1 MAEEKGFGK
10 LFVYAII
17 LVLLFFGM
25 IRIFINSTGNFFN
38 LELLGFLFL
47 LLLALIG
54 FIGYVKVWGERVLF
68 FVFLFYLVNLVL
80 VWRYT
85 DGISFLLLFLA
96 LIGFLIAVPK
106 KVCSSCEPESEVASE
121 VVSVASEE
129 PHSEVFDVSGVEVEE
144 EPVVKVT
151 KKVAAKKP
159 AVKHSP
165 GKYVA
170 SNMSNV
176 YHEPKCEWAK
186 RIKSDRLIWFKD
198 KREATNKKYKKHIC
212 VK

>member
-1 MAEEKGFGK
+1 MAEEKNFGK
-10 LFVYAII
+10 LLFYAIV

-25 IRIFINSTGNFFN
+25 IRIFINGTGKFFN

-47 LLLALIG
+47 LVLALIG
-54 FIGYVKVWGERVLF
+54 FIGYAKVWGERVLF

-96 LIGFLIAVPK
+96 LIGFLMAVPK
-106 KVCSSCEPESEVASE
+106 KVCSSCEPESEVVPQLVSE
-121 VVSVASEE
+121 VGE
-129 PHSEVFDVSGVEVEE
+129 PHSEVFNVPAVKVEE
-144 EPVVKVT
+144 KAPKVVA

-159 AVKHSP
+159 AAKHSP

-198 KREATNKKYKKHIC
+198 KREATNKKYRKHAC

>member
-10 LFVYAII
+10 LIVYAII

-25 IRIFINSTGNFFN
+25 IRIFINSAGNFFN

-106 KVCSSCEPESEVASE
+106 KVCSSCEPESEVVPQFVSE
-121 VVSVASEE
+121 ASEE
-129 PHSEVFDVSGVEVEE
+129 PHSEVFDVSEVEVEE

>member
-10 LFVYAII
+10 LIVYAII

-25 IRIFINSTGNFFN
+25 IRIFINSAGNFFN

-96 LIGFLIAVPK
+96 LIGFLMAVPK
-106 KVCSSCEPESEVASE
+106 KVCSSCEPESEVVPQFVSE
-121 VVSVASEE
+121 ASEE
-129 PHSEVFDVSGVEVEE
+129 PHSEVFDVSEVEVEE

>member
-10 LFVYAII
+10 LIVYAII

-25 IRIFINSTGNFFN
+25 IRIFINSAGNFFN

-106 KVCSSCEPESEVASE
+106 KVCSSCEPESEVVPQFVSE
-121 VVSVASEE
+121 ASEE
-129 PHSEVFDVSGVEVEE
+129 PHSEVFDVSEVEVEE

-198 KREATNKKYKKHIC
+198 KREATNKKYKGHVC

>member
-10 LFVYAII
+10 LIVYAII

-25 IRIFINSTGNFFN
+25 IRIFINSAGNFFN

-106 KVCSSCEPESEVASE
+106 KVCSSCEPESEVVPQFVSE
-121 VVSVASEE
+121 ASEE
-129 PHSEVFDVSGVEVEE
+129 PHSEVFDVSEVEVEE

-198 KREATNKKYKKHIC
+198 KREAT
-212 VK
+212 

>member
-1 MAEEKGFGK
+1 MAEEKNFGK
-10 LFVYAII
+10 LFFYAIV

-25 IRIFINSTGNFFN
+25 IRIFINGTGKFFN

-47 LLLALIG
+47 LVLALIG
-54 FIGYVKVWGERVLF
+54 FIGYAKVWGERVLF

-96 LIGFLIAVPK
+96 LIGFLMAVPK
-106 KVCSSCEPESEVASE
+106 KVCSSCEPESEVAPKLISK
-121 VVSVASEE
+121 VSGE
-129 PHSEVFDVSGVEVEE
+129 PHSEVFDVPAVKVEE
-144 EPVVKVT
+144 KVPKVVA
-151 KKVAAKKP
+151 KKVVAKKP
-159 AVKHSP
+159 AAKHSP

-186 RIKSDRLIWFKD
+186 RIAKNRRVWFKD
-198 KREATNKKYKKHIC
+198 KREATNKKYRKHAC

>member
-1 MAEEKGFGK
+1 M
-10 LFVYAII
+10 
-17 LVLLFFGM
+17 
-25 IRIFINSTGNFFN
+25 
-38 LELLGFLFL
+38 
-47 LLLALIG
+47 
-54 FIGYVKVWGERVLF
+54 
-68 FVFLFYLVNLVL
+68 FYLVNLVL

-96 LIGFLIAVPK
+96 LIGFLMAVPK
-106 KVCSSCEPESEVASE
+106 KVCSSCEPESEVVPQFVSE
-121 VVSVASEE
+121 ASEE
-129 PHSEVFDVSGVEVEE
+129 PHSEVFDVSEVEVEE

>member
-1 MAEEKGFGK
+1 MAEEKNVGK
-10 LFVYAII
+10 LLVYAII

-25 IRIFINSTGNFFN
+25 IRIFINETGKFFG

-54 FIGYVKVWGERVLF
+54 FIGYAKVWGERVLF

-80 VWRYT
+80 VWKYK

-96 LIGFLIAVPK
+96 LIGFLMAAPK
-106 KVCSSCEPESEVASE
+106 RVYACCEEEDSQTKVVD
-121 VVSVASEE
+121 EE
-129 PHSEVFDVSGVEVEE
+129 PHSEVFDV
-144 EPVVKVT
+144 PVVKVKEVPKTVT
-151 KKVAAKKP
+151 KKVAAKKKV
-159 AVKHSP
+159 AKHSP

-186 RIKSDRLIWFKD
+186 RIAKNRRVWFKD
-198 KREATNKKYKKHIC
+198 KREATNKKYRKHAC

>member
-1 MAEEKGFGK
+1 MAEEKSFGK

-25 IRIFINSTGNFFN
+25 IRIFINTAGNFFN

-96 LIGFLIAVPK
+96 LIGFLMAVPK
-106 KVCSSCEPESEVASE
+106 KVCSSCEPE
-121 VVSVASEE
+121 VVSEEE
-129 PHSEVFDVSGVEVEE
+129 PHSEVFDVPEVKEE
-144 EPVVKVT
+144 ASEVVV

-198 KREATNKKYKKHIC
+198 KREATNKKYKGHVC